1 MNKSKFLVFSD
12 PHITPTGYDP
22 VVLEDI
28 KRAIIKGR
36 PDYIIC
42 TGDLGDFASQNR
54 LVKDRGSYSLAEEI
68 TAVVAYFQHYIV
80 DTVKTIQQE
89 QRKSKKKL
97 YRPLIACCM
106 GNHEAAIQDK
116 LMPLLDGIGVVC
128 VPHKR
133 HLTINDIVFCHTFD
147 DGVSGKP
154 CTSTEQILRQTMCRT
169 VSGHSHV
176 RSITEDRDVHGHKVF
191 AIKLPCAN
199 MSYPDWTP
207 QGSIKWD
214 RGFLWLTVEDNS
226 DWFQYV
232 FREVEDEAWEK
243 SSAYSSVSKTT
254 IQ

>member
-1 MNKSKFLVFSD
+1 MRSNFLVFSD
-12 PHITPTGYDP
+12 THITPAKYNTL
-22 VVLEDI
+22 VLEEI
-28 KRAIIKGR
+28 RKAIIKGR

-42 TGDLGDFASQNR
+42 TGDLGEFASQNR
-54 LVKDRGSYSLAEEI
+54 LVKDRGSYSLAEEL
-68 TAVVAYFQHYIV
+68 TAVVAHFRHYIV
-80 DTVKTIQQE
+80 DTVKMIQQE
-89 QRKSKKKL
+89 QRKNKKKM

-106 GNHEAAIQDK
+106 GNHEAAIQDQ
-116 LMPLLDGIGVVC
+116 LMPLLDSIGVVC
-128 VPHKR
+128 VPHKM

-154 CTSTEQILRQTMCRT
+154 CTSTEQILRQTMSRT

-176 RSITEDRDVHGHKVF
+176 RSITEDRDVHGYKVF

-214 RGFLWLTVEDNS
+214 RGFLWLTAEEHS

-232 FREVEDEAWEK
+232 FREVEDEAWGK
-243 SSAYSSVSKTT
+243 SSACSSASKTA